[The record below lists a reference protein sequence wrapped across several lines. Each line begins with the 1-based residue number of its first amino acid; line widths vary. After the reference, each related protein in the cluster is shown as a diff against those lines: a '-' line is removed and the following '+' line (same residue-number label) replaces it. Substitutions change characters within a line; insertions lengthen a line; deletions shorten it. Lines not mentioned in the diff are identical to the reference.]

1 MLVLEKI
8 KYQNLYSTGNTP
20 IEIPFDQYQKLL
32 LVGQN
37 GAGKSTCLNVLSFVL
52 FNRDLNGV
60 NKPKLVNTI
69 NRKGALAETWLRT
82 NGNRYHIRRGI
93 KPDIFEIYEND
104 KLLPQE
110 AENRDYQKF
119 LEKNILRLDYNS
131 FKQIVILGSGNYVP
145 FMRLDAKARR
155 DFIEELLS
163 LKVFSKMNVILKD
176 RVSANTRRLQDI
188 DNKITNEKNKL
199 EILERNLNAIQ
210 AETEGRVA
218 ELTTE
223 QQDLKNQNT
232 NLSSKAETL
241 EKEIEKLTAK
251 LIKTDSVLVKKQE
264 IERLIFKLQSEK
276 TSFEKE
282 LRFYVDHDNCPTCK
296 QIIDAGFKA
305 EIVSEKNNVIDER
318 RGQLSMLDQKLEKI
332 KDALTK
338 IREVENRRSTLVSE
352 QAGYVNKISTN
363 TSIMS
368 RLSKEIENLTNNNDR
383 KDIETKNIS
392 DSQERLKILY
402 TTKDEINEERE
413 LLSTS
418 VVLLKDNGIKAK
430 ILSAYIPLIN
440 NLVNSY
446 LDKMDFYV
454 NFQLDENF
462 DETIK
467 SRYRDE
473 LKYESFSM
481 GEKQRIDLA
490 LLFTW
495 RQIAHKKNSMNVN
508 LLFMDEVAD
517 SSMDEDGIDCLMKIL
532 DGQTE
537 TNTVIISHRET
548 ILEHFNKTIRF
559 KKVKNFSQIE
569 ELN

>member
-332 KDALTK
+332 KDALIK

-352 QAGYVNKISTN
+352 QASYVNKISTN